1 MYVFYIMRIYSY
13 KNYVHNCILGH
24 VLISKYINEN
34 HPKNQQPSVFLCIII
49 YSAEE
54 LGNNLLLP
62 NALARGL

>member
-34 HPKNQQPSVFLCIII
+34 HPKNQQPSVFLCIYIAQKNWEII
-49 YSAEE
+49 YYC
-54 LGNNLLLP
+54 
-62 NALARGL
+62 RMH